1 MGKVAVILQV
11 MPEDRE
17 TDLEGIREEIR
28 SRLDPKEIKDEPV
41 AFGLVSLKV
50 LKVVPDDAGGSDKLE
65 EELLKIDGVKDVRVT
80 DQNKL

>member
-1 MGKVAVILQV
+1 MGNVAVILQV

-17 TDLEGIREEIR
+17 TDLDKLKEEIK
-28 SRLDPKEIKDEPV
+28 SRLDPKEIKEEPV

-50 LKVVPDDAGGSDKLE
+50 LKIVPDDTGGSDKLE

-80 DQNKL
+80 DQSKL